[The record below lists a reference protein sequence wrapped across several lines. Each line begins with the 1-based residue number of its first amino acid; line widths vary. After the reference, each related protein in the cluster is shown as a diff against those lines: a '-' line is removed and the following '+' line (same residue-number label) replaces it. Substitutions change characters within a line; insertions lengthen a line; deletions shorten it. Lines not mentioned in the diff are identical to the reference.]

1 MSGRFKISRLKQRL
15 DSTFSRAPLSN
26 DDIEI
31 QADFAKYLCILVSGY
46 LENAIIALIVAYSE
60 KRSAPEVASYVERQ
74 LDRWTNPNTE
84 KICQLFGSFSADWR
98 TKIESFLVDYRKDSI
113 NSLVALRHKI
123 AHGESVGTTMS
134 QVKDYYKATKEI
146 VEFLAELVD
155 PL

>member
-1 MSGRFKISRLKQRL
+1 MNGRFKISRLKQRL
-15 DSTFSRAPLSN
+15 DSTFSRAPQSN
-26 DDIEI
+26 DDIEL
-31 QADFAKYLCILVSGY
+31 QADFAKYLCILLSGY
-46 LENAIIALIVAYSE
+46 LENAIIALIVSYSE

-84 KICQLFGSFSADWR
+84 TICQLFGSFSVDWR
-98 TKIESFLVDYRKDSI
+98 TKTEGFLVDYRKDSI

-134 QVKDYYKATKEI
+134 QVWTYYSAIKEI
-146 VEFLAELVD
+146 VDFLADLVE

>member
-1 MSGRFKISRLKQRL
+1 MSGRFRISRLKQRL

-26 DDIEI
+26 HDIEI

-46 LENAIIALIVAYSE
+46 LENAIIALIVGYSE

-84 KICQLFGSFSADWR
+84 KICQLFGSFSPDWR
-98 TKIESFLVDYRKDSI
+98 TKIEGFLVDYKKDSI

-134 QVKDYYKATKEI
+134 QVKGYYNATNEV
-146 VEFLAELVD
+146 VEFLADLVD
-155 PL
+155 P